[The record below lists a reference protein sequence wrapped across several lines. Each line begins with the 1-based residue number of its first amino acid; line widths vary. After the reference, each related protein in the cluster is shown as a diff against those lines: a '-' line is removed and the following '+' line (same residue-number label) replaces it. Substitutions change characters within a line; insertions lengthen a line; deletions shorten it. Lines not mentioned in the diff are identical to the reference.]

1 MIIKIFIYFIL
12 IYFTI
17 NLAFANTA
25 TPKQFFNYYITLS
38 ENFDPALADLYS
50 DSAKIQTY
58 RKYPHGLE
66 RSMALSGLQWKM
78 LINKMMPI
86 AKASNDRS
94 KFSNIKITPIAKKY
108 KIKADRFSTIKCYTD
123 KGYYMVIE
131 PKENGAFEII
141 EEYMET
147 QPNSNCE

>member
-1 MIIKIFIYFIL
+1 MS
-12 IYFTI
+12 
-17 NLAFANTA
+17 LAFANTA

-66 RSMALSGLQWKM
+66 RSMELTGLQWKM
-78 LINKMMPI
+78 LINKLMPI
-86 AKASNDRS
+86 AKASDDRS
-94 KFSNIKITPIAKKY
+94 KFSNIKIIPLDKKY
-108 KIKADRFSTIKCYTD
+108 QIKADRYSTQKCYTD
-123 KGYYMVIE
+123 KGYYMMIGS
-131 PKENGAFEII
+131 KENGALEII

-147 QPNSNCE
+147 QPNSNC

>member
-1 MIIKIFIYFIL
+1 M
-12 IYFTI
+12 

-66 RSMALSGLQWKM
+66 RSMELTGLQWKM
-78 LINKMMPI
+78 LINKLMPI
-86 AKASNDRS
+86 AKASDDRS
-94 KFSNIKITPIAKKY
+94 KFSNIKIIPLDKKY
-108 KIKADRFSTIKCYTD
+108 QIKADRYSTQKCYTD
-123 KGYYMVIE
+123 KGYYMMIGS
-131 PKENGAFEII
+131 KENGALEII

-147 QPNSNCE
+147 QPNSNC

>member
-1 MIIKIFIYFIL
+1 MTIKKFIYFIL
-12 IYFTI
+12 IYFTM

-66 RSMALSGLQWKM
+66 RSMELTGLQWKM
-78 LINKMMPI
+78 LINKLMPI
-86 AKASNDRS
+86 AKASDDRS
-94 KFSNIKITPIAKKY
+94 KFSNIKIIPLDKKY
-108 KIKADRFSTIKCYTD
+108 QIKADRYSTQKCYTD
-123 KGYYMVIE
+123 KGYYMMIGS
-131 PKENGAFEII
+131 KENGALEII

-147 QPNSNCE
+147 QPNSNC